1 MIIGLNELLR
11 IAVERRASDVHI
23 TVGRSPV
30 IRINGKFEEAGSS
43 DRLTAEDTLQYARQC
58 LDDEQFERFKKTGDV
73 DCSVSIANLARF
85 RVNAFKQR
93 GSTAVA
99 IRVLSST
106 IPTIDEL
113 QLPQTLKNLCA
124 IKEGMV
130 LVTGPTGSGKSTT
143 LAAMINEINLNRSC
157 HILTLEDPIEYLH
170 RHNISIVNQREIG
183 HDSESYHTAL
193 RAALREDP
201 DVILIGEMR
210 DLETISIAIT
220 AAETGH
226 LVLSTLHTLG
236 AAKTVDRL
244 IDVFP
249 PHQQQQIRVQV
260 SMALKAVVSQRLI
273 PDISGTGRVAAIEL
287 MLVTSAISNLIR
299 EGKTSSMN
307 TTIQTSGALGMQ
319 LLDKN
324 IADMCKAGKISRED
338 ALNYCSDRD
347 ILLRFLGVY

>member
-1 MIIGLNELLR
+1 MFLDINELLK
-11 IAVERRASDVHI
+11 IAVEKKASDVHI
-23 TVGRSPV
+23 TVGRAPV
-30 IRINGKFEEAGSS
+30 LRINGKFEEVGS
-43 DRLTAEDTLQYARQC
+43 DKLTGEDTLQYARQC
-58 LDDEQFERFKKTGDV
+58 LDDEQFDRFKRTGDV

-85 RVNAFKQR
+85 RVNAYRQR
-93 GSTAVA
+93 GSSAVA
-99 IRVLSST
+99 IRVLSSR

-113 QLPQTLKNLCA
+113 ELPQTLKKLCT

-143 LAAMINEINLNRSC
+143 LAAMINEINMNRSC

-170 RHNISIVNQREIG
+170 RHNVSIVNQREMG

-236 AAKTVDRL
+236 SAKTVDRL

-260 SMALKAVVSQRLI
+260 SMALKAVISQRLI
-273 PDISGTGRVAAIEL
+273 PDITGTARTAAIEL
-287 MLVTSAISNLIR
+287 MLVTPAISNLIR

-324 IADMCKAGKISRED
+324 IADLCKAGKISRDD
-338 ALNYCSDRD
+338 ALAYGADRD
-347 ILLRFLGVY
+347 VVQRFLGML